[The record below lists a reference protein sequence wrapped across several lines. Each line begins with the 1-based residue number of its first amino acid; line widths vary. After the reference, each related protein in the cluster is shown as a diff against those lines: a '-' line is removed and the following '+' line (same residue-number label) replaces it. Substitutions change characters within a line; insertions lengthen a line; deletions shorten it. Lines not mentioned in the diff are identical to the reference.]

1 MTGITLNFVSVL
13 VKPLIA
19 GGLCALSAYLSQSLL
34 GMLISGK
41 IATILAIGVACVVY
55 VVALLCLKAIQ
66 RSDVQMLPK
75 GQKIAKLLEKH
86 GWIS

>member
-1 MTGITLNFVSVL
+1 
-13 VKPLIA
+13 
-19 GGLCALSAYLSQSLL
+19 
-34 GMLISGK
+34 MLISGK

-66 RSDVQMLPK
+66 HSDIQMLPK
-75 GQKIAKLLEKH
+75 GQKIVKLLEKH